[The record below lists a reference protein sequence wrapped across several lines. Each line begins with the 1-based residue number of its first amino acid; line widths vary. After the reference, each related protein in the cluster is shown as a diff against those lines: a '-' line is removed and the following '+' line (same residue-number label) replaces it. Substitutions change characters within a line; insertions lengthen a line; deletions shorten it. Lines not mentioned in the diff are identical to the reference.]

1 MGHGQ
6 TNRSAHTYIPRRMHI
21 HERFRSSPREPQT
34 EIPSPCATGGRP
46 PQTCLA
52 SWGLRPLFLRQQREA
67 VISLSIRRQIRKL
80 PYIYI
85 YITIYILFAS
95 SDPHPCET
103 KLVANM
109 CRFVLETIRCREVL
123 RGLSRNFLC
132 RLHVSICIGGYR
144 CREGLRGLSRDFLCR
159 LYASICIGGYR
170 CREGLRGL
178 SRVSLCRLYVS
189 IFIGGYSRRE
199 LLRGLSRDF
208 LCRLYVSICI
218 GSYSNREVLKG
229 LSKDVFRRL
238 YVTICV
244 DFYWRL

>member
-1 MGHGQ
+1 MIAERGVLEITGWGRRAGITYKYIYIICSYIHVYTHTYLLTYIRKCMCFHMMGHGQ

-144 CREGLRGLSRDFLCR
+144 CREVLRGLSRDFL
-159 LYASICIGGYR
+159 S
-170 CREGLRGL
+170 
-178 SRVSLCRLYVS
+178 
-189 IFIGGYSRRE
+189 
-199 LLRGLSRDF
+199 
-208 LCRLYVSICI
+208 RLYVSICI
-218 GSYSNREVLKG
+218 GGYSLG
-229 LSKDVFRRL
+229 
-238 YVTICV
+238 
-244 DFYWRL
+244 